1 MIEEIFRNFL
11 EIESLNDLNEVQKPS
26 KKYTLNVIK
35 PKNFQLNKFLYKQ
48 VGKKYH
54 WVDRLVW
61 TDQNWMT
68 YISKENVLTYI
79 LKNVENLKIFVNF
92 LKIDILL
99 RKIALRVWGR
109 SETRFFAL

>member
-54 WVDRLVW
+54 
-61 TDQNWMT
+61 
-68 YISKENVLTYI
+68 
-79 LKNVENLKIFVNF
+79 
-92 LKIDILL
+92 
-99 RKIALRVWGR
+99 
-109 SETRFFAL
+109 